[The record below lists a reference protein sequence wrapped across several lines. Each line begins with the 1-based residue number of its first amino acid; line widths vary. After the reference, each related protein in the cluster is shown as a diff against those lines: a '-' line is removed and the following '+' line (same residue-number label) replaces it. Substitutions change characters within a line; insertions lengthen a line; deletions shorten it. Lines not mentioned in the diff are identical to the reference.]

1 MSVILPFRGYRPAPA
16 YASEVPAPPY
26 DVLDSKEAR
35 AMAAGHPHS
44 FLHINKPEIDLPEDV
59 DLYDD
64 RVYAKGRENLQRFI
78 AEGVLVRDAK
88 PCLYV
93 YRQRMGNHVQTG
105 IVAAASCDEYAQNKI
120 KKHEFTRRDKED
132 DRTRHTDELNANTG
146 PVFLTYQARAE
157 IDALVATITAKKPD
171 HDVITADG
179 FGHTLWV
186 IEDPATIAKLQ
197 ELFSAIPCTYVAD
210 GHHRAASGNRVREL
224 RKAKNPN
231 HTGKE
236 PYNFFMAVF
245 FPHDQLAIMDYNR
258 VVKDLA
264 GMTEEQFVA
273 RVEEKFEVVP
283 ATSGKP
289 TEPKT
294 FGMFLGG
301 KWYRLR
307 AKPGTYPEKD
317 PVKSLDVSIL
327 QDNLLHPILGIQDPR
342 SDKRIDFVGGIRGI
356 GELERRCG
364 LDAKV
369 AFAMFPTSIE
379 ELMAIADT
387 GNVMPPKSTWFEPK
401 LRDGMVV
408 RVIEA
413 D

>member
-1 MSVILPFRGYRPAPA
+1 MSVILPFRGYRPSPA

-35 AMAAGHPHS
+35 AMAEGHPHS
-44 FLHINKPEIDLPEDV
+44 FLHINKPEIDLPESV
-59 DLYDD
+59 DLYSDA
-64 RVYAKGRENLQRFI
+64 VYAMGRENLERFI
-78 AEGVLVRDAK
+78 REGVLVREAK
-88 PCLYV
+88 PALYV

-105 IVAAASCDEYAQNKI
+105 VVAAASVDEYQADLI

-146 PVFLTYQARAE
+146 PVFLTYPARAE
-157 IDALVATITAKKPD
+157 IDRLIATVTARKPD
-171 HDVITADG
+171 HDVVTADG

-186 IEDPATIAKLQ
+186 VEDAAEIAELQ
-197 ELFSAIPCTYVAD
+197 RMFAAIPCTYVAD
-210 GHHRAASGNRVREL
+210 GHHRAASGSRVRDL

-264 GMTEEQFVA
+264 GMTEAEFLA
-273 RVEEKFEVVP
+273 RVQEKFEVAP
-283 ATSGKP
+283 AESGKP
-289 TEPKT
+289 TEQKT
-294 FGMFLGG
+294 FGMLLGG

-307 AKPGTYPEKD
+307 AKEGTFPPND

-327 QDNLLHPILGIQDPR
+327 QENLLDPILGIKDPR

-356 GELERRCG
+356 GELERRCR

-379 ELMAIADT
+379 QLMAIADT

-408 RVIEA
+408 RVIE

>member
-35 AMAAGHPHS
+35 VMAEGHPHS
-44 FLHINKPEIDLPEDV
+44 FLHVNKPEIDLPEDV
-59 DLYDD
+59 DVHADA
-64 RVYAKGRENLQRFI
+64 VYTTGARNLQRFI

-105 IVAAASCDEYAQNKI
+105 VVPAASVDEYQQDLI

-146 PVFLTYQARAE
+146 PVFLTYPARAE
-157 IDALVATITAKKPD
+157 IDGLIARITARPAA
-171 HDVITADG
+171 HDVVTADG
-179 FGHTLWV
+179 FGHTVWV
-186 IEDPATIAKLQ
+186 VDDAGEIADLQ
-197 ELFSAIPCTYVAD
+197 RLFSTIPCTYVAD
-210 GHHRAASGNRVREL
+210 GHHRAASGSRVREL

-264 GMTEEQFVA
+264 GMTEEQFLA
-273 RVEEKFEVVP
+273 RVREKFEIAP

-289 TEPKT
+289 TEQKT
-294 FGMFLGG
+294 FGMLLGG
-301 KWYRLR
+301 KWYRLA
-307 AKPGTYPEKD
+307 AKPGTFPEGH

-327 QDNLLHPILGIQDPR
+327 QDNLLAPILGIADPR

-356 GELERRCG
+356 GELERRCR

-369 AFAMFPTSIE
+369 AFAMYPTSIE
-379 ELMAIADT
+379 QLMAIADT

-408 RVIEA
+408 RVIE